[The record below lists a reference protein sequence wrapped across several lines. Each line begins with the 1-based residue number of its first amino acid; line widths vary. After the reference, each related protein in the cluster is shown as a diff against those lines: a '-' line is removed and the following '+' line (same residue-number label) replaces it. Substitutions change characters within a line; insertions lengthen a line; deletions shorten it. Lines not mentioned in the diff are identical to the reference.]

1 MSNAQRRSSG
11 DLRVEGCLFCSLA
24 DGRDRTILVEDERF
38 FAVEDQFPVNPGHT
52 LLIPKRHVS
61 RFTELRDE
69 ELLSFSHVLKDAE
82 KILAA
87 QQDIDGFNI
96 GINEGEA
103 AGQTIEH
110 LHIHL
115 IPRYKG
121 DVENPRGGIRNL
133 KPALVEY

>member
-1 MSNAQRRSSG
+1 MSNAQRRPTG
-11 DLRVEGCLFCSLA
+11 DLHVAGCLFCSLA
-24 DGRDRTILVEDERF
+24 DGQDRPILVEDERF

-61 RFTELRDE
+61 RFTELGDE
-69 ELLSFSHVLKDAE
+69 ELLSFGRVLKDAE

-87 QQDIDGFNI
+87 QQRIDGFNI

-110 LHIHL
+110 LHVHL

>member
-1 MSNAQRRSSG
+1 MGDVQTRQTE
-11 DLRVEGCLFCSLA
+11 DLRVAGCIFCSLA
-24 DGRDRTILVEDERF
+24 DGRDRAILVEDEAF
-38 FAVEDQFPVNPGHT
+38 FAVEDQYPVNPGHT

-69 ELLSFSHVLKDAE
+69 ELLSFSRVLKDAE
-82 KILAA
+82 KMLTA
-87 QQDIDGFNI
+87 QLGVDGFNI
-96 GINEGEA
+96 GVNEGVA

-133 KPALVEY
+133 KPALIEY